1 MSKITKFFININRD
15 PIELEERLSEKN
27 EDTRSGASVSTGDV
41 TGAGII
47 VGSNITTGNITIGDT
62 KIEINNSLN
71 KNPNSEYLEALKNLM
86 EKLEVAYAK
95 EDVPEDKKTEIN
107 KAVITLQEDVKDLK
121 PGTKADDLSPPQQ
134 DKIKADTSSLIDK
147 LLDASPAIAETI
159 TKFTPLAPFDNLI
172 REGVQKLADG
182 IKELVNI

>member
-1 MSKITKFFININRD
+1 LSK
-15 PIELEERLSEKN
+15 KN
-27 EDTRSGASVSTGDV
+27 EDKESGDSVSTGDI

-47 VGSNITTGNITIGDT
+47 VGKDIKVGNITIGDT
-62 KIEINNSLN
+62 KIEISNSLN
-71 KNPNSEYLEALKNLM
+71 KNPNSEYLQALKNLT
-86 EKLEVAYAK
+86 EKLEEVYAK
-95 EDVPEDKKTEIN
+95 QSVPEDKKTEIN

-159 TKFTPLAPFDNLI
+159 TKFTPLAPLDNLI
-172 REGVQKLADG
+172 HDGVQKLVDG
-182 IKELVNI
+182 IKEWRKSRSVQ